1 MRHLAVLA
9 LAALLGC
16 SPKDSGQP
24 LSSTDSQR
32 VAAEIEQTLRAAYD
46 LSKPGLTERM
56 LSLYPKDAR
65 VISANSGRAITAR
78 DTLDAGIRYFWD
90 NVGVNMRNPRWEWER
105 FWVDVLSRDAAVVTA
120 TYRVPHLN
128 PSNQPHVI
136 GGAMTMT
143 FARKG
148 GKWVI
153 VQEHLSDLPQAP
165 DSTQTSTQTHDD
177 H

>member
-1 MRHLAVLA
+1 MRLP
-9 LAALLGC
+9 ALLMLASLVACAPADTGG
-16 SPKDSGQP
+16 SM
-24 LSSTDSQR
+24 STADSQAA
-32 VAAEIEQTLRAAYD
+32 AAEIEKTLRDAYD

-56 LSLYPKDAR
+56 LSLYPENSR
-65 VISANSGRAITAR
+65 VISANSGRAITSR

-105 FWVDVLSRDAAVVTA
+105 FWIDVLGPGAAVATA

-143 FARKG
+143 FARRG
-148 GKWVI
+148 GRWVI
-153 VQEHLSDLPQAP
+153 VQEHLSDLPQTT
-165 DSTQTSTQTHDD
+165 DSSQTSMQPHD
-177 H
+177 HH

>member
-1 MRHLAVLA
+1 MRHLATLA

-16 SPKDSGQP
+16 SPTDAGSG
-24 LSSTDSQR
+24 LSAADSQK
-32 VAAEIEQTLRAAYD
+32 VAREIEQTLRDAYD
-46 LSKPGLTERM
+46 LSKPGLTDRM
-56 LSLYPKDAR
+56 LSLYPKDGR

-128 PSNQPHVI
+128 PNNQPHVI

-143 FARKG
+143 FARQG

-153 VQEHLSDLPQAP
+153 VQEHLSDAPQAP
-165 DSTQTSTQTHDD
+165 DSTQTSTQTHDE

>member
-1 MRHLAVLA
+1 MRLLSFLAIA
-9 LAALLGC
+9 TMLGC
-16 SPKDSGQP
+16 SPGASADRLG
-24 LSSTDSQR
+24 TADSQR
-32 VAAEIEQTLRAAYD
+32 VAAEIEQTLREAYD
-46 LSKPGLTERM
+46 LGKPGLTERM
-56 LSLYPKDAR
+56 LSLYPKDGR

-143 FARKG
+143 FARQA

-153 VQEHLSDLPQAP
+153 VQEHLSDLPPAP
-165 DSTQTSTQTHDD
+165 DSTQTSTPTHD
-177 H
+177 HH